1 MVDSSSQ
8 QYALIIGNG
17 RSGTNWLLSI
27 LDASPLTHCRNE
39 PQDIPDSPFHNLPNA
54 WELRDNPAA
63 MDEKWDSFVNW
74 TGTHMGERDHR
85 ITNPKAH
92 VHPLAQQLGIAYW
105 PVRPK
110 IRRLLRLVLPELR
123 QGEWKM
129 PWWIGSQ
136 AKLDQAYAI
145 IKINDLR
152 AWIVRW
158 LLENRPDV
166 PIIHIVRHPGGQLN
180 SGIRR
185 FFSQLSSEK
194 LASERS
200 LYQNILK
207 TAVQLDSQWADQFRD
222 IETMSLMEAVA
233 WFWRY
238 NNEEIYKAGQNYSNY
253 MLVVYEELA
262 KNPLKY
268 AEKVYDFCQIFWNQ
282 TVEDLIEAGTKTS
295 VWGKLSNAPGKVSV
309 AWKTELSSEHQR
321 LTKCVLSGSL
331 MESWWNKSK

>member
-1 MVDSSSQ
+1 MANSSSQ

-39 PQDIPDSPFHNLPNA
+39 PHDILDSPFHSLPDA
-54 WELRDNPAA
+54 WELRDNPAL

-85 ITNPKAH
+85 IANPKAH
-92 VHPLAQQLGIAYW
+92 VYPLAQQLGIAYW

-110 IRRLLRLVLPELR
+110 IRRLLQMVLPELR

-136 AKLDQAYAI
+136 AKLDQAHAI

-158 LLENRPDV
+158 LLKNRSDV
-166 PIIHIVRHPGGQLN
+166 PIIHIIRHPGGYLN
-180 SGIRR
+180 SIISR
-185 FFSQLSSEK
+185 FFSHLNPEQLE
-194 LASERS
+194 SERS
-200 LYQNILK
+200 LYQSILR
-207 TAVQLDSQWADQFRD
+207 TAVQLDPQWAAQFGD
-222 IETMSLMEAVA
+222 IESMSLIEAVT

-238 NNEEIYKAGQNYSNY
+238 NNEEIYRTLQHYPNY

-262 KNPLKY
+262 MNPLKY
-268 AEKVYDFCQIFWNQ
+268 AEKVYDFCQIPWNQ
-282 TVEDLIEAGTKTS
+282 SVEDLIQAGTKTS
-295 VWGKLSNAPGKVSV
+295 VWGKLSDTSAKVSV
-309 AWKTELSSEHQR
+309 AWKSELSQEYQT
-321 LTKCVLSGSL
+321 LTKRVLNDSL
-331 MESWWNKSK
+331 MEDWWK